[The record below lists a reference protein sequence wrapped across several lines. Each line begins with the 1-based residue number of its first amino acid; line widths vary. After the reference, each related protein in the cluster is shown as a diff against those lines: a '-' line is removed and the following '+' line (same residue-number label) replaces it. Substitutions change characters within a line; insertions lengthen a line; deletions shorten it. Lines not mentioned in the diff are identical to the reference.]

1 MSPFLGLIS
10 RESDFQGLHDLPE
23 PVGNLLTRMIKSVL
37 QTDSDYV
44 YTFLRIIAGI
54 IVFPYGMQK
63 LFGWSSAPQ
72 FGVAGIKGSLEQL
85 TARNIPKFIAWLI
98 IIGQSFGSIAL
109 ISGFLG
115 RIAAAGLFIIFTGAL
130 IVHLPDGWT
139 LNWFGSKKGEGIEYF
154 VLLLSILLVIV
165 FKGSGA
171 LSIDYWLT
179 R

>member
-1 MSPFLGLIS
+1 VKEASTPLSGK
-10 RESDFQGLHDLPE
+10 
-23 PVGNLLTRMIKSVL
+23 LLTSMIKILL

-63 LFGWSSAPQ
+63 LFGWFGAPG
-72 FGVAGIKGSLEQL
+72 FGAPGFGAPGFGAPGIKGSLEQL

-98 IIGQSFGSIAL
+98 IIGQSFESIAL
-109 ISGFLG
+109 MSGFLG

-154 VLLLSILLVIV
+154 VLLLSLLLVIV
-165 FKGSGA
+165 LKGSGA
-171 LSIDYWLT
+171 LSMDSWLT